1 MELLEIKDISKKLA
15 FKTENVNLWHNINSL
30 LRRINEL
37 DFNVYL
43 PTKGIN
49 LQRELCWNNF
59 QKEQLILSI
68 INNRYIPKI
77 CVLVGQ
83 DENYDNP
90 IYEIIDGKQ
99 RLNAMLSFLNNEFPL
114 HYDNN
119 EYYFKDCSI
128 ELQFIIKTY
137 SPSCEVGYYDERNKI
152 TDQDKI
158 DWFKMINFGGTAQD
172 IEHLNKL

>member
-1 MELLEIKDISKKLA
+1 
-15 FKTENVNLWHNINSL
+15 
-30 LRRINEL
+30 
-37 DFNVYL
+37 
-43 PTKGIN
+43 
-49 LQRELCWNNF
+49 
-59 QKEQLILSI
+59 
-68 INNRYIPKI
+68 
-77 CVLVGQ
+77 
-83 DENYDNP
+83 
-90 IYEIIDGKQ
+90 
-99 RLNAMLSFLNNEFPL
+99 MLSFLNNEFPL

-128 ELQFIIKTY
+128 ELQFIIRNY